1 MTDGIFVSI
10 MLPAFIVKHENQIN
24 QLLKQILCISSQ
36 SYEIFEIPSKLGKE
50 FGVKL
55 IQNSLNLRDI
65 EILIEENRQ
74 LHASYQ
80 KCKES
85 LQTLNCEF
93 EKIVNDPLNQCESD
107 KIKYQTKKLKK
118 VKEENKRL
126 RQLLKSYL
134 DNSDNRR
141 METHAK
147 VELLKEEL
155 NSLVKEFAQQEQEK
169 KQNDILISN

>member
-1 MTDGIFVSI
+1 MKIKLSNFQNKYFASQLNP
-10 MLPAFIVKHENQIN
+10 MKYLKFHQRLEKSLELSQYKIVTQPQN
-24 QLLKQILCISSQ
+24 QLA
-36 SYEIFEIPSKLGKE
+36 
-50 FGVKL
+50 
-55 IQNSLNLRDI
+55 LNLQDI
-65 EILIEENRQ
+65 EELIEENRQ
-74 LHASYQ
+74 LHVSYQ

-85 LQTLNCEF
+85 LQTLNYEF
-93 EKIVNDPLNQCESD
+93 EKIVNDPLIQSESD

-134 DNSDNRR
+134 DNNDNRR

-147 VELLKEEL
+147 VELLKDEL
-155 NSLVKEFAQQEQEK
+155 NSLVKEFAQQEQQK